1 MSGSMT
7 GEAGV
12 QASLASMLSAYDT
25 AQLIGTVENLMVADT
40 FLLDHFFPNIVV
52 SETEKVALDID
63 IGVRRLAAFTAP
75 TAEARTVEGR
85 RITTNM
91 FTPAYIKD
99 LRNPDLLRPVR
110 RQYGER
116 LMGGMTPAE
125 RLEFNLAYEIS
136 DQVDMIKRRMEW
148 MAAQAL
154 VSGGYTVKGEGYPA
168 VDIDFGRDASLTFA
182 LSGAAQWGQTGVSPS
197 ASIDAWGSALLQK
210 SGATPRDLIFTTSP
224 WNAFK
229 ADVGV
234 LNAVLWDSR
243 AGNADLNLGSQVEP
257 GCVYKGQW
265 GQYRC
270 WLFNDWFVDPDTSV
284 EQPMIPDGT
293 VIMTS
298 PQLDGT
304 QVFGLIVDPE
314 FSYMPMP
321 YAPKMWVEKN
331 PAQINLLMQSAPLV
345 IPSRPNASLCATVM
359 AAGADVPGPEI

>member
-1 MSGSMT
+1 MSGTFSA
-7 GEAGV
+7 EAGT
-12 QASLASMLSAYDT
+12 QASLASMLSMYDT

-40 FLLDHFFPNIVV
+40 FLLDNFFPNIVV

-63 IGVRRLAAFTAP
+63 IGVRRMSPFTAP
-75 TAEARTVEGR
+75 TAEARPVEGR
-85 RITTNM
+85 RITTNA

-99 LRNPDLLRPVR
+99 LRHPDLLRPVR

-125 RLEFNLAYEIS
+125 RLEYNLAYEIA
-136 DQVDMIKRRMEW
+136 DQVDMVKRRMEW

-154 VSGGYTVKGEGYPA
+154 VSGSYTVEGEGFPA
-168 VDIDFGRDASLTFA
+168 VEVDFGRDSALTFA

-197 ASIDAWGSALLQK
+197 ASIDAWQSMFMQK

-229 ADVGV
+229 SDIGV
-234 LNAVLWDSR
+234 LNSVLWDPR
-243 AGNADLNLGSQVEP
+243 AGAAEINLGSQIESGGVF
-257 GCVYKGQW
+257 KGHW
-265 GQYRC
+265 GNYRL
-270 WLFNDWFVDPDTSV
+270 WLFNDWFVDPATGI

-293 VIMTS
+293 VLMTS

-321 YAPKMWVEKN
+321 YAPKMWIEKN
-331 PAQINLLMQSAPLV
+331 PAQVNLLMQSAPLV
-345 IPSRPNASLCATVM
+345 IPSRANAVLSATVM
-359 AAGADVPGPEI
+359 AAGADVPGPGI